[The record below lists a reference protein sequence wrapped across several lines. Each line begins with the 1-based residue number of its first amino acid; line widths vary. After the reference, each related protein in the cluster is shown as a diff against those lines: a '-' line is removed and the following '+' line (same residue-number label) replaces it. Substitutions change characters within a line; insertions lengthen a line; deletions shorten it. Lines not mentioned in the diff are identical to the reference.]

1 MFNVLSNIDY
11 ILRIYKNIDFGR
23 FLVEN
28 KESRVIKNLLCIYER
43 LVLVYLISKLS
54 PETN

>member
-11 ILRIYKNIDFGR
+11 ILRIYKNIDFGW